1 MFAATAGAIARA
13 RAYAAF
19 GAVLSW
25 SFTTTAVAAKNVMT
39 SVPDYLLIESGYTIV
54 QWLMVGP
61 LTVALLRRPEPVQA
75 ITA

>member
-1 MFAATAGAIARA
+1 
-13 RAYAAF
+13 
-19 GAVLSW
+19 
-25 SFTTTAVAAKNVMT
+25 MT